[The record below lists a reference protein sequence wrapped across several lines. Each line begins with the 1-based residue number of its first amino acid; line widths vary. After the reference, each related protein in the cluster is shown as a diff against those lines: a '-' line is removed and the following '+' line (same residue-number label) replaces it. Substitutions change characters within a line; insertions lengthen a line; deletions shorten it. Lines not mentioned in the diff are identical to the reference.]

1 MGRPLMICTEFSAA
15 ELRGLSRLEPGRQAA
30 LRMLAI
36 ANALDGHSRAEAA
49 RLADMSRQALCDAVN
64 RYNAH
69 GVPGLHDLPRS
80 GRPRHLDAE
89 QEQQLH
95 ARVVAGPDVEAE
107 GISAYTREDL
117 CTIVREEMGVSF
129 HVSSMSRVLKRLKL
143 SRQKTRPSH
152 PKKVA
157 ASEEAFKKR
166 SGTPDQN
173 CRYT

>member
-1 MGRPLMICTEFSAA
+1 MARPLMICTEFSAA
-15 ELRGLSRLEPGRQAA
+15 ELRGLSRLEPDRQAA

-36 ANALDGHSRAEAA
+36 ANALEGLPRAEAA

-64 RYNAH
+64 RYNAN

-129 HVSSMSRVLKRLKL
+129 HASSMSRVLKRLKL

-152 PKKVA
+152 PKKDA

-166 SGTPDQN
+166 PGTSDEN